1 MQLFESDVDKKIVIF
16 PRHDYGHA
24 LVPFSNCF
32 SSTRKRKASIFK
44 FLQFKKRVFENLRF
58 VSWRIRVD
66 SRGNRG
72 NKTSVFSLQIRVPR
86 KVNEA

>member
-1 MQLFESDVDKKIVIF
+1 MQLFESDDMTNIMLF
-16 PRHDYGHA
+16 PWHDYGDA
-24 LVPFSNCF
+24 LVSFSNCF
-32 SSTRKRKASIFK
+32 PSTRKLKASIFK